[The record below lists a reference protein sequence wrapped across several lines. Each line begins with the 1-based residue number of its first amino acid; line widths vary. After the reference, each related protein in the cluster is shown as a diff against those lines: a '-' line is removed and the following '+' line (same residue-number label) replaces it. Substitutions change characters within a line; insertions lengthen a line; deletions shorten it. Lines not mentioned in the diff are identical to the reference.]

1 MLTDFLPSLGEERDI
16 TRYHAFPF
24 ESVDLMLCNI
34 VITYRPLLGSIERIN
49 NETSKSLKKILT
61 VLRCCVSRP
70 DEGGSFSSVGH
81 PGSRQ
86 HCIFSNVQEYVAQ
99 KIFLFFRL

>member
-1 MLTDFLPSLGEERDI
+1 MS
-16 TRYHAFPF
+16 RYHAFPF

-34 VITYRPLLGSIERIN
+34 VITYRPLLGSIKRLN
-49 NETSKSLKKILT
+49 NETSKSFKKMHVLT
-61 VLRCCVSRP
+61 VLRCSVSRP
-70 DEGGSFSSVGH
+70 DEEGSFSSVGH

-99 KIFLFFRL
+99 QIFLFFRL